1 MKKLFYGL
9 FLCSIPCFSFA
20 QGTITGDLMTNVN
33 FFSRDSA
40 IKANGNPLYD
50 HLLSGGETWLSLR
63 YNNNKGFT
71 ATLRGDAFQNS
82 ILLTPGQ
89 AFTGFGIGAWNV
101 TKEFKDFRISF
112 GYIYDQI
119 GSGILF
125 RSYEDRGLLIDNAL
139 VGLQLKYKLNEHI
152 TLKALSGQQKKVP
165 TFFKSG
171 ENLYQ
176 PIIKA
181 INVEGD
187 YTFGNDI
194 HITPGIGIL
203 NRTLDQSSMD
213 IVVNNI
219 NNQAL
224 STRFVPTYNT
234 NAYTLYNT
242 LNKGD
247 FSWYAEAAFKSHE
260 AILKNNSLQDLSGSV
275 FYSTLGYAKKGIAIN
290 ISGKRTENFVMR
302 TSPNEILL
310 RGMMNWQPVIARIR
324 PQRVM
329 SRYTPASQD
338 ISEVSLGS
346 DVLISP
352 NDHTSITLNYTH
364 INTLGQN
371 KLFREFFAEAEYRG
385 IPKWTIEGGV
395 QYLEYN
401 KEVYQVVP
409 NAGILYA
416 FTPFTEITYKI
427 NRKKSIRTEFQYMS
441 TKQDYGSWLF
451 ALVEYNIAPKLSFAL
466 SDMYNIAPN
475 HEMVSKANHYYNC
488 FVAFTKGAN
497 RFTAAY
503 VKQVEGINCTGGV
516 CRYEPAFSGFK
527 IGITSSF

>member
-1 MKKLFYGL
+1 
-9 FLCSIPCFSFA
+9 
-20 QGTITGDLMTNVN
+20 
-33 FFSRDSA
+33 
-40 IKANGNPLYD
+40 
-50 HLLSGGETWLSLR
+50 
-63 YNNNKGFT
+63 
-71 ATLRGDAFQNS
+71 
-82 ILLTPGQ
+82 
-89 AFTGFGIGAWNV
+89 
-101 TKEFKDFRISF
+101 
-112 GYIYDQI
+112 
-119 GSGILF
+119 
-125 RSYEDRGLLIDNAL
+125 
-139 VGLQLKYKLNEHI
+139 
-152 TLKALSGQQKKVP
+152 
-165 TFFKSG
+165 
-171 ENLYQ
+171 
-176 PIIKA
+176 
-181 INVEGD
+181 
-187 YTFGNDI
+187 
-194 HITPGIGIL
+194 
-203 NRTLDQSSMD
+203 
-213 IVVNNI
+213 
-219 NNQAL
+219 
-224 STRFVPTYNT
+224 
-234 NAYTLYNT
+234 
-242 LNKGD
+242 
-247 FSWYAEAAFKSHE
+247 
-260 AILKNNSLQDLSGSV
+260 
-275 FYSTLGYAKKGIAIN
+275 
-290 ISGKRTENFVMR
+290 
-302 TSPNEILL
+302 
-310 RGMMNWQPVIARIR
+310 MMNWQPVIARIR

-352 NDHTSITLNYTH
+352 NDQTSITLNYTH

>member
-9 FLCSIPCFSFA
+9 LLSSIPCFSFA

-33 FFSRDSA
+33 FFSRDSS

-50 HLLSGGETWLSLR
+50 NLLSGGETWLSLR

-71 ATLRGDAFQNS
+71 ATLRADAFQNS

-89 AFTGFGIGAWNV
+89 AFTGFGIGAWNIS
-101 TKEFKDFRISF
+101 KEFKDLRISF

-139 VGLQLKYKLNEHI
+139 VGLHLKYQVSEHI
-152 TLKALSGQQKKVP
+152 TLKALAGQQKKVP
-165 TFFKSG
+165 TFFKAG

-181 INVEGD
+181 VNIEGD
-187 YTFGNDI
+187 YTLGNDV
-194 HITPGIGIL
+194 HVTPGIGIL

-213 IVVNNI
+213 IIVNNI

-234 NAYTLYNT
+234 NAYTVYNT

-247 FSWYAEAAFKSHE
+247 FSWYAEAAYKSNE
-260 AILKNNSLQDLSGSV
+260 AILKDNSLQNLSGTV
-275 FYSTLGYAKKGIAIN
+275 LYSTLGYAKKGLAIN

-338 ISEVSLGS
+338 ISEISLGS

-352 NDHTSITLNYTH
+352 NEQTNITLNYTQ
-364 INTLGQN
+364 ISTLDKG

-385 IPKWTIEGGV
+385 IPNWTIEGGV
-395 QYLEYN
+395 QYLEFN

-409 NAGILYA
+409 GAGILYA
-416 FTPFTEITYKI
+416 FTPFAELTYKI
-427 NRKKSIRTEFQYMS
+427 NRKKSIRTEFQYMN

-466 SDMYNIAPN
+466 SDMYNISPN
-475 HEMVSKANHYYNC
+475 PELASKANHYYNC
-488 FVAFTKGAN
+488 FVAYTKGAN
-497 RFTAAY
+497 RYTAAF